1 MRSLVKLYRTDRL
14 KVVLSAATATVA
26 AGAYVLSNGSPN
38 GFFAYIAWIASGVVL
53 TSVSQVITT
62 PHFKTETRRAFVQ
75 DPRTLVAAM
84 VLLFLLTMLSTW
96 LALVLTPVS
105 QRADFYLLWL
115 VPGMT
120 LLAGFITVCRCLF
133 MKIGT

>member
-1 MRSLVKLYRTDRL
+1 
-14 KVVLSAATATVA
+14 
-26 AGAYVLSNGSPN
+26 
-38 GFFAYIAWIASGVVL
+38 
-53 TSVSQVITT
+53 
-62 PHFKTETRRAFVQ
+62 VQ